1 MSTKLLSEIK
11 AEISRREQELSAL
24 VAAAN
29 MLAQMQTGRGRKM
42 KFSSNIEKIVST
54 SSSTGKRRGRPKG
67 SKNKPGAK
75 KTGPRA
81 NG

>member
-42 KFSSNIEKIVST
+42 KFATNIDKIVSST
-54 SSSTGKRRGRPKG
+54 SSTGKRRGRPKG

-75 KTGPRA
+75 KTGPK
-81 NG
+81 G

>member
-42 KFSSNIEKIVST
+42 KFGSNIEKIVT
-54 SSSTGKRRGRPKG
+54 SSSTSGKRRGRPKG

-75 KTGPRA
+75 KTGPKA
-81 NG
+81 